1 MSAFKKNPDE
11 PIGSSKDDR
20 FGRYNFAISVAE
32 ALVKVPNNQSL
43 TVGLYGTWGSGKT
56 SVINMSVDY
65 LAKKY
70 TEEVIVIK
78 FNPWIFSTT
87 ESLHLAFFS
96 TLASKLDSKL
106 DRGKHDIAGLLETYG
121 KLTGP
126 ISDTVG
132 LFFPPAT
139 WIDKAPKILS
149 SVVQAFGAKSGEQ
162 VDIDATRDKV
172 NDLLEKSGKRIVV
185 VIDDIDRLD
194 SDEIHQIFKLVKN
207 VAHFKNIS
215 YLLAFDQVVVSK
227 ALATRYPSNPKMGG
241 SFIDKIVQL
250 PLYVPEVDQSLLN
263 KFLTEELDKI
273 IEQHKLVISDDDM
286 KRFQSVYFVRDIE
299 ELFDTPRK
307 VVRFLNTVD
316 FSFERLGNETSFTD
330 TVLVDLLRN
339 FSPELYQSMAS
350 NKQLLIGQSVDGRRE
365 DTQKEYARKAIFG
378 GQDPSSIEVTIVKE
392 LFPTVE
398 WAFGGAGY
406 AGDFIKNWEA
416 ARRICTEKYFNRYF
430 AYDIPVG
437 DIADAKIEKLISA
450 LGEPKTTVAQAE
462 KLFKDI
468 TKQGDPALLI
478 SKLRRQEEDFPEA
491 VSEKL
496 SKLLVSVAAELPR
509 PKQAIAGDMMSPYI
523 QSAVLAVKL
532 TRNTQEPYKLLEG
545 FIKSCP
551 INYAAE
557 LLRWVRVNSE
567 KSNDSPDDFVP
578 LVTIDQVNTLGKL
591 VADRT
596 KAYAKSH
603 YIQVDYPQDV
613 AHLMWIWEKWGDKA
627 DIQKYFERSFKSGGT
642 RAIEFLMTYVG
653 DAYDLINGTKTR
665 SDFRRE
671 AYNEIAKL
679 IDPEIFVAPLVKQF
693 GQEVNEGNYSDAR
706 FEKDKPYEYQIAQQF
721 LAIHRQVVE
730 EAAAKKPASDKEVL
744 EGEIVS
750 SPNNK
755 N

>member
-1 MSAFKKNPDE
+1 MSIFKKNPDE
-11 PIGSSKDDR
+11 PIGSGKEDR
-20 FGRYNFAISVAE
+20 FGRENFAISVAE
-32 ALVKVPNNQSL
+32 ALVKVPNSQSL

-70 TEEVIVIK
+70 ANNVIVIK
-78 FNPWIFSTT
+78 FNPWIFSST

-96 TLASKLDSKL
+96 TLASKLGSKL
-106 DRGKHDIAGLLETYG
+106 DHDKHDIAELLEKYG

-139 WIDKAPKILS
+139 WPNKVTKILYSFTTMSNPGS
-149 SVVQAFGAKSGEQ
+149 SKK
-162 VDIDATRDKV
+162 VDIDATREKV
-172 NDLLEKSGKRIVV
+172 NELLAKSGKRIVV

-207 VAHFKNIS
+207 VAHFNNVS

-227 ALATRYPSNPKMGG
+227 ALSNRYPSNPRIGG
-241 SFIDKIVQL
+241 NFIDKIVQL

-263 KFLTEELDKI
+263 RFLTDELDKI
-273 IEQHKLVISDDDM
+273 IVQNKLVISDEDM
-286 KRFQSVYFVRDIE
+286 SRFQSVYFVRDAE

-307 VVRFLNTVD
+307 VVRYLNTVD

-330 TVLVDLLRN
+330 TVLIDLLRN
-339 FSPELYQSMAS
+339 FSPDLYQLLAR
-350 NKQLLIGQSVDGRRE
+350 NKQILLGQAVHGQRGDGE
-365 DTQKEYARKAIFG
+365 QEFARKAIFG
-378 GQDPSSIEVTIVKE
+378 DKDPTTLEVTIIKE
-392 LFPTVE
+392 LFPTLE
-398 WAFGGAGY
+398 WAFGGPGY
-406 AGDFIKNWEA
+406 AGDFTKGWEA
-416 ARRICTEKYFNRYF
+416 ERRICSEKYFNRYF

-437 DIADAKIEKLISA
+437 DIADAKIEKLIATLSV
-450 LGEPKTTVAQAE
+450 PKTTASQAE
-462 KLFKDI
+462 KLFNNI
-468 TKQGDPALLI
+468 TKQSDPGLLI
-478 SKLRRQEEDFPEA
+478 SKLRRQEEDFPET

-496 SKLLVSVAAELPR
+496 SKLLVAVASDLPR

-551 INYAAE
+551 VNYAAE

-567 KSNDSPDDFVP
+567 RSKDSQEDFVALLTP
-578 LVTIDQVNTLGKL
+578 EQVDSLGKL
-591 VADRT
+591 VADRI
-596 KAYAKSH
+596 KAYTKSH
-603 YIQVDYPQDV
+603 YIQVDFPQDV

-627 DIQKYFERSFKSGGT
+627 DIQKYFQRSFKANTS
-642 RAIEFLMTYVG
+642 RAIEFLMSYVG
-653 DAYDLINGTKTR
+653 DAYDMLKGTKTR
-665 SDFRRE
+665 SEFRRE

-693 GQEVNEGNYSDAR
+693 GEAVNKGGYSEAR
-706 FEKDKPYEYQIAQQF
+706 FEKDKSYEYQIAQQF
-721 LAIHRQVVE
+721 LYIHRKVAE
-730 EAAAKKPASDKEVL
+730 EETTKPTDKKDVL
-744 EGEIVS
+744 VGEIVN
-750 SPNNK
+750 SPENTP
-755 N
+755 